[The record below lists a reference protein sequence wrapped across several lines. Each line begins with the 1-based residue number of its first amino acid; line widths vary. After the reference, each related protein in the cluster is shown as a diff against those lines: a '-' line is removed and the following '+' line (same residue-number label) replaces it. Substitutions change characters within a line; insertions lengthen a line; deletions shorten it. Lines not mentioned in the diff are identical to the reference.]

1 MYLNIDNIYLNIVY
15 IIYETKN
22 IVDKAN
28 KLIRLI
34 AGNKQLVNS
43 KNLMEAT
50 RHIGSS
56 IDENMR
62 GRIMYY

>member
-1 MYLNIDNIYLNIVY
+1 MK
-15 IIYETKN
+15 TKN

-34 AGNKQLVNS
+34 ASNKQLVNS

-50 RHIGSS
+50 GHIASS

>member
-50 RHIGSS
+50 RHIVRL
-56 IDENMR
+56 MR
-62 GRIMYY
+62 I

>member
-1 MYLNIDNIYLNIVY
+1 MK
-15 IIYETKN
+15 TKN

-50 RHIGSS
+50 RHIVRL
-56 IDENMR
+56 MR
-62 GRIMYY
+62 I